1 MNELNHFFR
10 GFLLFIIL
18 ARGTSKFVMT
28 QSKHDYSVALLSTND
43 KAERVR
49 VLRFI
54 KNSIIGNRTKKDLYI
69 NLNILPRLVDII
81 VKNDSTTDPQS
92 KIQAVVILGSLAYG
106 NEENVCKLI
115 DAGVIPPLLD
125 CLALRNDPKLIE
137 AAARALKAI
146 FNSPRA
152 PKQHIFET
160 GHIVELVNLL
170 RGFSQASKDAPF
182 NRPYATHVPELA
194 ATIIARCCE
203 NIEQQLQIV
212 SAGALPLLVDL
223 MTCGHAKVCHS
234 FMLLPQKHTH
244 TLIFHWQ
251 IQEAALDALQAL
263 CLENPEIGRS
273 VVEIRAGNEDQPVNA
288 MLKLMI
294 HHHSLI
300 NLSRSNVI
308 PDYQSDIVLIVLPTV
323 VKLITYL
330 VSESEELQKA
340 ACDADAIIKLTS
352 LICQSD
358 EELSNPEAQAH
369 CDRIKESALLAIA
382 AISSLKEECRAQ
394 VIEAKAL
401 PHIVAAMSHKNVGV
415 RAAACQC
422 TRSLSR
428 SVKNLRT
435 SLVDAGIAIPLFNLL
450 SDESTSVQTTASA
463 TLCNIVLGF
472 SPMKTTVLEHGGI
485 ERLVHLVS
493 SMDSNLRLNAVW
505 ALKNLLFQAE
515 PEIKQTVMKH
525 LTYPKL
531 QMLLNDSESG
541 IQEQALNLL
550 RNLACDHETSINQVF
565 EGIGES
571 NLISLFEEK
580 LRSDNEDIILQTLYT
595 IVNVATGNERHK
607 MAIVNSDTILHFI
620 SEYMVISI
628 LEWIAYIPSKLS
640 SIQTHSKAS
649 IRVATIWCIINLTW
663 TEERHGGYTE
673 RIRKLQNLGFES
685 MLSALIDDIDL
696 DVRDRVKTALGHFRS
711 SELHP

>member
-1 MNELNHFFR
+1 
-10 GFLLFIIL
+10 
-18 ARGTSKFVMT
+18 MT
-28 QSKHDYSVALLSTND
+28 QSKHDYSVALLPTTD
-43 KAERVR
+43 KAERIK

-69 NLNILPRLVDII
+69 SLNILPRLIEII
-81 VKNDSTTDPQS
+81 VKNDNTTDPQS

-106 NEENVCKLI
+106 NEENVCTLI

-125 CLALRNDPKLIE
+125 CISLRNEPKLIE

-170 RGFSQASKDAPF
+170 KGFSQASKDAPF
-182 NRPYATHVPELA
+182 NCPYATHVPELA

-203 NIEQQLQIV
+203 NVEQQMQIV

-223 MTCGHAKVCHS
+223 MSCGHAK
-234 FMLLPQKHTH
+234 
-244 TLIFHWQ
+244 

-263 CLENPEIGRS
+263 CLENPEIGKS
-273 VVEIRAGNEDQPVNA
+273 VADIRIGDEEQPVNV
-288 MLKLMI
+288 MLKLVRDNSKSMQLLAATC
-294 HHHSLI
+294 LI

-308 PDYQSDIVLIVLPTV
+308 PSYQSVIVLIVLPTV
-323 VKLITYL
+323 VKLLSEPGVSQEKASFVLAYL

-382 AISSLKEECRAQ
+382 AISSLKEECRVQ

-435 SLVDAGIAIPLFNLL
+435 SLVDAGIAIPLFKLL
-450 SDESTSVQTTASA
+450 SDESISVQTTASA

-472 SPMKTTVLEHGGI
+472 SPMKITVLESGGI

-515 PEIKQTVMKH
+515 PEIKQTVMKY
-525 LTYPKL
+525 LTYSKL
-531 QMLLNDSESG
+531 QTLLNDSEIG

-550 RNLACDHETSINQVF
+550 RNLACDHETNIDEVF

-571 NLISLFEEK
+571 RLISLFEEK
-580 LRSDNEDIILQTLYT
+580 LGSNNEDIILQTLYT

-607 MAIVNSDTILHFI
+607 MAITNSDIILRSI
-620 SEYMVISI
+620 SEYM
-628 LEWIAYIPSKLS
+628 
-640 SIQTHSKAS
+640 THSKAS
-649 IRVATIWCIINLTW
+649 IRVATVWCIINLTW
-663 TEERHGGYTE
+663 TEERHGGYAE

-685 MLSALIDDIDL
+685 KLSALIDDIDL
-696 DVRDRVKTALGHFRS
+696 DVRDRVKTALTHFPT
-711 SELHP
+711 SELYP

>member
-1 MNELNHFFR
+1 
-10 GFLLFIIL
+10 
-18 ARGTSKFVMT
+18 MT
-28 QSKHDYSVALLSTND
+28 QSRHDYCVSQLSTSD
-43 KAERVR
+43 KTERIKA
-49 VLRFI
+49 LRFI

-69 NLNILPRLVDII
+69 SLNILPRLIEII
-81 VKNDSTTDPQS
+81 VKNDNTTDPQS

-106 NEENVCKLI
+106 NEENVCTLI
-115 DAGVIPPLLD
+115 DSGVIPPLLD
-125 CLALRNDPKLIE
+125 CLTLRNEPKLIE

-160 GHIVELVNLL
+160 GHMIELVNLL
-170 RGFSQASKDAPF
+170 KGFSQASKDILF
-182 NRPYATHVPELA
+182 NCPYATHVPELV

-203 NIEQQLQIV
+203 NVEQQMQIV

-223 MTCGHAKVCHS
+223 MSCGHAK
-234 FMLLPQKHTH
+234 
-244 TLIFHWQ
+244 
-251 IQEAALDALQAL
+251 IQEAALDTLQAL
-263 CLENPEIGRS
+263 CLENPEIGKS
-273 VVEIRAGNEDQPVNA
+273 VVGTRKNGDQPIEI
-288 MLKLMI
+288 MLKLVRDRSKSMQLLAATC
-294 HHHSLI
+294 LI
-300 NLSRSNVI
+300 NLSRSDVI
-308 PDYQSDIVLIVLPTV
+308 PDHQSDIVLIVLPTV
-323 VKLITYL
+323 VKLLSEPSISREKASFVLAYL

-340 ACDADAIIKLTS
+340 ACDCDAIVKLTS
-352 LICQSD
+352 LICQPD

-382 AISSLKEECRAQ
+382 AISSLKEECRVQ

-401 PHIVAAMSHKNVGV
+401 PHIVTAMSHRNVGV

-435 SLVDAGIAIPLFNLL
+435 SLVDAGIALPLFQLL

-472 SPMKTTVLEHGGI
+472 SPMKITVLENGGI
-485 ERLVHLVS
+485 ERLVNLVS
-493 SMDSNLRLNAVW
+493 SVDSNLRLNAVW

-531 QMLLNDSESG
+531 QTLLNDAEIS

-550 RNLACDHETSINQVF
+550 RNLACDHETNIEEVF
-565 EGIGES
+565 EGIGECS
-571 NLISLFEEK
+571 LVSLFENK
-580 LRSDNEDIILQTLYT
+580 LKSNYEDIILQTLYT

-607 MAIVNSDTILHFI
+607 MAIINSDAI
-620 SEYMVISI
+620 
-628 LEWIAYIPSKLS
+628 LS
-640 SIQTHSKAS
+640 SISDYMTHSKAS
-649 IRVATIWCIINLTW
+649 IRVATVWCIINLTW
-663 TEERHGGYTE
+663 TEERHGVGYAE
-673 RIRKLQNLGFES
+673 RVRKLQTLGFES
-685 MLSALIDDIDL
+685 KLSALADDTDL
-696 DVRDRVKTALGHFRS
+696 DVRDRVKTALTHFRTT
-711 SELHP
+711 ERYP